1 MKIRLVLILFF
12 LFTISFSC
20 KKIQQNKDRIKEGY
34 IEYNIEYLDNSMESF
49 MVGLLPKK
57 MTIKFKNNNT
67 INKIEG
73 FSGIVS
79 FTHIQN
85 YREKEN
91 ITLVK
96 ILNKK
101 YKYIEKLN
109 SESLFFEQLPGMN
122 IELTDSTKEIC
133 GFKAKQA
140 HISAPDSQ
148 IKPFD
153 IFYTNDIVINHV
165 NALTPFKEIDG
176 VLLEFQIKFYDMNMR
191 LTVNKIEAA
200 EVSNEEFNVPKGYD
214 EINRN
219 TMVEIIELLKN

>member
-1 MKIRLVLILFF
+1 MKIRLIIILIIIFIA
-12 LFTISFSC
+12 TNAC
-20 KKIQQNKDRIKEGY
+20 KEVQKKDRIREGY
-34 IEYNIEYLDNSMESF
+34 IEYNIEYLDDSMDSF

-85 YREKEN
+85 YKDKKN

-101 YKYIEKLN
+101 YKYVEKLN
-109 SESLFFEQLPGMN
+109 NESLFFEELPGMQ
-122 IELTDSTKEIC
+122 IEYQDSVKEIC
-133 GFKAKQA
+133 GFKSYKA
-140 HISAPDSQ
+140 HVTVPETK

-153 IFYTNDIVINHV
+153 IFYTKDVVINNV
-165 NALTPFKEIDG
+165 NALTPFNAVDG

-191 LTVNKIEAA
+191 LTVNKIEEA
-200 EVSNEEFNVPKGYD
+200 EVSTDEFEVPKGYD
-214 EINRN
+214 AINRN
-219 TMVEIIELLKN
+219 TMIEIIELLKN

>member
-1 MKIRLVLILFF
+1 MKFRLLVVLIVFF
-12 LFTISFSC
+12 ITTNSC
-20 KKIQQNKDRIKEGY
+20 QKIQHKDRIKEGY
-34 IEYNIEYLDNSMESF
+34 IEYNIEYLDDSLDSF

-85 YREKEN
+85 NRDKKN

-101 YKYIEKLN
+101 YKYVEKLTDK
-109 SESLFFEQLPGMN
+109 SLFFEDLPGMQ
-122 IELTDSTKEIC
+122 IDFSDSTKQLC
-133 GFKAKQA
+133 GFNSKQA
-140 HISAPDSQ
+140 HITVPNSN

-153 IFYTNDIVINHV
+153 IFYTNDIIINNA
-165 NALTPFKEIDG
+165 NALTPFKSIDG

-191 LTVNKIEAA
+191 LTVDKIQAA
-200 EVSNEEFNVPKGYD
+200 EVSSTEFEVPKGYD
-214 EINRN
+214 PINRN
-219 TMVEIIELLKN
+219 TMIEIIELLKN